1 MSSEDHPPCSRL
13 FVSIGPNFTEDEVR
27 EAFQRYGDIEYLQI
41 PRDKVKGGNRGYVF
55 VKYKKTSEAAAAV
68 ESLNNSQLGAEK
80 NNIHVAV
87 AGARKE
93 DGSSN
98 SDIIPQRIIVK
109 MPEYTEI
116 EDIRSIFSAFGNIVD
131 IIHAKS
137 DNKKAILKFSCF
149 SEAAHCF
156 ENCKAS
162 YLPHFVLPKKKEK
175 VDGVQGGGNMV
186 SSGFRS
192 GMKSGAMALRPGAQ
206 YGQSNLPQYS
216 NQCTKVRVLFHPSL
230 SKDNLSGIFNII
242 PGFVDIEFLDMTS
255 QGAMGGATYDNPQ
268 SAAHAVDRINGLEY
282 PLGSKLEVQFATV
295 ANMATGVDSKV
306 STLLNT
312 IKEATSALKGTGYN
326 ISVSGLPDETPG
338 FGSGYGYGNASNYG
352 YGNDKFGGG
361 GMGGGGMGGG
371 GMGGGG
377 MGGGG
382 MGGGGMGGGG
392 MGGGGMGGGGFG
404 GGYGGVG
411 DAGGG
416 NTSAGYPPLTLLSQ
430 EVNQRCSVR
439 LPPPQDI
446 VTHDVDVKQR
456 LFFVLRDSY
465 DHPQPEM
472 ITDLFCRFGN
482 LVNAHCLS
490 GKKCGYAR
498 YSSIESAEKCIKML
512 NGAGFSGGFLKVE
525 KAEPEKYQKEYKKRK
540 TVDY

>member
-68 ESLNNSQLGAEK
+68 EALNNSQLGAEK

-116 EDIRSIFSAFGNIVD
+116 DDIRSIFSTFGNIVD
-131 IIHAKS
+131 ITHAKS

-162 YLPHFVLPKKKEK
+162 YFPHFVLPKKKEK
-175 VDGVQGGGNMV
+175 VEGVQGGGNMV

-192 GMKSGAMALRPGAQ
+192 GMNSGAMALRPGAQ
-206 YGQSNLPQYS
+206 YGQSNLPQYN

-268 SAAHAVDRINGLEY
+268 SAAHAVERINGLEY

-338 FGSGYGYGNASNYG
+338 FGSGYGYGNVSNYG
-352 YGNDKFGGG
+352 YMNDKFGGG
-361 GMGGGGMGGG
+361 GMGGGGIGGS
-371 GMGGGG
+371 GM
-377 MGGGG
+377 
-382 MGGGGMGGGG
+382 
-392 MGGGGMGGGGFG
+392 GGGFG

-416 NTSAGYPPLTLLSQ
+416 NTSAGYPPLTPLSQ

-439 LPPPQDI
+439 LPPPQDV

-540 TVDY
+540 TDY